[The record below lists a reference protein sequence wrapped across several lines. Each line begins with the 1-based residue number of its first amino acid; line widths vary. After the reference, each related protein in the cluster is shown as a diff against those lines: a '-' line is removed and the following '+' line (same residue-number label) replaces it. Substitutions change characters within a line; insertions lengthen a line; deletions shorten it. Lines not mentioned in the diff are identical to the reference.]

1 MIPDIRIRWNGV
13 KVRLRGFGLRK
24 LQHLQILEVG
34 LKSMKA
40 RLAGAIDQN
49 DAPTKPLTKRYAI
62 RKTRAGKGNR
72 RDLRLTGALLDGIK
86 PRYADDFRAVADATG
101 RLGRIKARIYRDL
114 LKFSPRDQVAMG
126 RISTVLFKQNVQTTL
141 AQLTPNGA
149 RASRFSRAT
158 PAARDS
164 RPVRDFPLRRA

>member
-1 MIPDIRIRWNGV
+1 MIPDVRIRWNGV

-34 LKSMKA
+34 LKSIKA
-40 RLAGAIDQN
+40 RLVGAIDQN
-49 DAPTKPLTKRYAI
+49 DAPTKPLTKRYAV

-101 RLGRIKARIYRDL
+101 RLGRMKARIYRDL
-114 LKFSPRDQVAMG
+114 LQFSPRDQIAMG

-141 AQLTPNGA
+141 QQLTPNA
-149 RASRFSRAT
+149 PRRKPVLRESAFSRQVPYGRSA
-158 PAARDS
+158 
-164 RPVRDFPLRRA
+164 